1 MPASTRH
8 HKALAAIV
16 HCVGLLTALPVLP
29 AATVPD
35 APTATVT
42 GAPTATV
49 TGAPTATVTGV
60 PPAGRLQPAAATPD
74 PSMPAAPPAVPTPTR
89 VASPA
94 ARPKVSV
101 RVAPEQSAAPGYR
114 IEVRNAGSAPVD
126 TTVRQ
131 ELPQGVSPTKISDGG
146 QVVRPGGSAA
156 TEVTWRLKLPP
167 GSTTTLGT
175 TLTTAASRQPVTAP
189 TCAFASDGRQPY
201 DCASATWTAPG
212 MAATQSQ
219 EPTGWRRQAPALI
232 AGGAALLVLGVVGL
246 LTWRRR
252 RRPVAAAL
260 ASDGPGTIYP
270 RPAAPRPPARCRK
283 PPVWVVVPVAATVL
297 AGTVGAAAWSATRQ
311 VTAIDTDSQPT
322 SGAWKGTGT
331 SGVLGMPLREDAFEF
346 TVYRMT
352 CEPGRGARQCQAT
365 VGVRNL
371 TPEHQSWHG
380 KLQRAYLANG
390 NWVTTD
396 EPATR
401 QANQGRDVF
410 ADPLLAG
417 SRVVLP
423 LVFTIN
429 GREAPQRLELRSGVF
444 SAGVRVD
451 VP

>member
-8 HKALAAIV
+8 HRALAAIV

-35 APTATVT
+35 TLTATAT
-42 GAPTATV
+42 GAPT
-49 TGAPTATVTGV
+49 
-60 PPAGRLQPAAATPD
+60 AGRLQPAAAAPD

-114 IEVRNAGSAPVD
+114 IEVRNAGRTPVE

-131 ELPQGVSPTKISDGG
+131 ELPQGVSATTVSDGG
-146 QVVRPGGSAA
+146 RVVRPGGSPA

-175 TLTTAASRQPVTAP
+175 SLTTTASRQPVTAP

-212 MAATQSQ
+212 MAASQSP
-219 EPTGWRRQAPALI
+219 ESTGWRRQTPALLV
-232 AGGAALLVLGVVGL
+232 AGTALLVLGVVGL

-270 RPAAPRPPARCRK
+270 RPAAPRPPARRRK
-283 PPVWVVVPVAATVL
+283 PPVWIVVPVAAMVL
-297 AGTVGAAAWSATRQ
+297 AGTAGAAAWSATRR

-322 SGAWKGTGT
+322 SGAWKGTGA
-331 SGVLGMPLREDAFEF
+331 SGMLGMPLREDAFEF

-410 ADPLLAG
+410 ADPVAAG

>member
-16 HCVGLLTALPVLP
+16 HCIGLLTALPVLP
-29 AATVPD
+29 AATVPN
-35 APTATVT
+35 A
-42 GAPTATV
+42 
-49 TGAPTATVTGV
+49 
-60 PPAGRLQPAAATPD
+60 PPAGPLQPAAATPD

-89 VASPA
+89 VVEPA

-101 RVAPEQSAAPGYR
+101 RVAPEQSAAPRYR
-114 IEVRNAGSAPVD
+114 IEVRNTGRTPVE

-131 ELPQGVSPTKISDGG
+131 ELPQGVSATSVSDGG
-146 QVVRPGGSAA
+146 RVVRPSGSAA
-156 TEVTWRLKLPP
+156 TAVTWQLKLPP
-167 GSTTTLGT
+167 GGTTTLGT
-175 TLTTAASRQPVTAP
+175 TLTTASRAPVTAP
-189 TCAFASDGRQPY
+189 TCAFASDGQQPY
-201 DCASATWTAPG
+201 DCASATWAASG
-212 MAATQSQ
+212 AAATQTQ
-219 EPTGWRRQAPALI
+219 EPTGWRRQAPALLA
-232 AGGAALLVLGVVGL
+232 AGVALLVLGLVGL
-246 LTWRRR
+246 ITWRRR

-270 RPAAPRPPARCRK
+270 RPAAPRPSVRRRK
-283 PPVWVVVPVAATVL
+283 PPVWLVVPVAATVL

-322 SGAWKGTGT
+322 NGAWKGTGA

-371 TPEHQSWHG
+371 TREHQSWHG

-396 EPATR
+396 ESATR
-401 QANQGRDVF
+401 RANQGRDVF
-410 ADPLLAG
+410 ADPVAAG
-417 SRVVLP
+417 SRLVLP

>member
-1 MPASTRH
+1 MPASRRH
-8 HKALAAIV
+8 HRTLAAIV
-16 HCVGLLTALPVLP
+16 HCIGLLTALPVLP
-29 AATVPD
+29 TAAAPD
-35 APTATVT
+35 APAKTASP
-42 GAPTATV
+42 AA
-49 TGAPTATVTGV
+49 
-60 PPAGRLQPAAATPD
+60 PAGRLQPAAAAPD
-74 PSMPAAPPAVPTPTR
+74 PSMPAGPPAVPTPTR
-89 VASPA
+89 VVSSA

-114 IEVRNAGSAPVD
+114 IEVRNAGGTPVE

-131 ELPQGVSPTKISDGG
+131 ELPPGVSATTVSDGG
-146 QVVRPGGSAA
+146 RVVRPGGSAA

-167 GSTTTLGT
+167 ESTTTLGT
-175 TLTTAASRQPVTAP
+175 TLTTTASRQPVTAP
-189 TCAFASDGRQPY
+189 TCAFARDGGQPY

-212 MAATQSQ
+212 TATSQ
-219 EPTGWRRQAPALI
+219 EATGWRRQTPALLVT
-232 AGGAALLVLGVVGL
+232 GAALLVLGVVGL

-270 RPAAPRPPARCRK
+270 RPSAPRPPARRRK
-283 PPVWVVVPVAATVL
+283 PPVWIVVPVAATVL
-297 AGTVGAAAWSATRQ
+297 ASTVGAAAWSATRR

-322 SGAWKGTGT
+322 SGAWRGTGV
-331 SGVLGMPLREDAFEF
+331 SGSLGKPLREDAFEF
-346 TVYRMT
+346 TVYRMA

-380 KLQRAYLANG
+380 KLQRVYLANG

-401 QANQGRDVF
+401 RANQGRDVF
-410 ADPLLAG
+410 ADPLAAG